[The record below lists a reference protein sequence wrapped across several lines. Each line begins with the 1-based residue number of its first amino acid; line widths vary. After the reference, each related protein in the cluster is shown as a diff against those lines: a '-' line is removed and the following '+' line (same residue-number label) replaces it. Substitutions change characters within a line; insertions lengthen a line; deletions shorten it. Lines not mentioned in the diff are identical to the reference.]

1 MSFAPKLN
9 ALPLA
14 QRTLW
19 PELKQV
25 PRHFVLYG
33 GTALV
38 VRLGHRVS
46 GDFDFFTSAPV
57 EPSALKSSLPFLA
70 SATVLQVAPNTLTVS
85 VACPDSVKL
94 SFFGG
99 LKLGRVGDPE
109 MTGDGVVRVASLLD
123 VAACKMAVLPERAE
137 SKDYLDVQALLQN
150 GVTLPEALGA
160 AQAVYGESFNPMP
173 TLKALNYFRDGDL
186 PALPDVVKQALRAAA
201 AAVHEISVLE
211 RRPGGLVPPDD

>member
-1 MSFAPKLN
+1 MSFAPQLH
-9 ALPLA
+9 ALPAA

-19 PELKQV
+19 PNLKQV

-38 VRLGHRVS
+38 LRLGHRQS
-46 GDFDFFTSAPV
+46 LDFDFFTSAPV

-70 SATVLQVAPNTLTVS
+70 GATVLQVAPNTLTVS
-85 VACPDSVKL
+85 VPCSDPVKL

-109 MTGDGVVRVASLLD
+109 TTDDGVVRVASLLD

-137 SKDYLDVQALLQN
+137 AKDYLDVYALLQH
-150 GVTLPEALGA
+150 GVTLPQALGA
-160 AQAVYGESFNPMP
+160 AQAVYGDTFNPMP
-173 TLKALNYFRDGDL
+173 ALKALSYFRDGDL
-186 PALPDVVKQALRAAA
+186 PTLPDAVRQTLRTAAA
-201 AAVHEISVLE
+201 RFREITTLE
-211 RRPGGLVPPDD
+211 RRPGGLVPAGE